1 MTSLKELALLF
12 LKLGTIG
19 FGGPAAHIALMREEV
34 VQKRKWLTEA
44 EFLDFLGAANLIPGP
59 NSTELAIHI
68 GLRQRGLAGLIVA
81 GSCFILPALLI
92 VWLVAWGYQEY
103 GGLPEVNH
111 ILLGI
116 KPVIIAIVLQ
126 AIWGLTKSSVKNIS
140 LGVIGVAALG
150 FSFAGLNEMLVLLAA
165 GILGIV
171 AVTRRQP
178 ITVLLPFLIL
188 TYTLRALAAIDSEN
202 NPAVSLSRLFWGF
215 VKIGSVLYGSGY
227 VLLAFIRAEFVER
240 LHWLTEAQLL
250 DAISV
255 GQFTPGP
262 VFTTATFIG
271 YIMAGSSGA
280 WLATLGIFL
289 PAFVFVALSAPLLPR
304 IRRSKSAS
312 GFLDGV
318 NVASLA
324 LMILVTLQL
333 GRSTIVDWKT
343 FLISAI
349 ACVLLIRYKVNSVW
363 LIIAGGVLGAL
374 VLGN

>member
-1 MTSLKELALLF
+1 VTSLKELALLF